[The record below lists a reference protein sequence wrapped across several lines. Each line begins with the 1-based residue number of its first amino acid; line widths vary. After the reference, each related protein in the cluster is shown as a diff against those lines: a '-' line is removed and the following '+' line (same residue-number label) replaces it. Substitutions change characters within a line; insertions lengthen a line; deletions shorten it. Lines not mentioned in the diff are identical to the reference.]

1 MEQFET
7 ILVSSLR
14 LFANN
19 NDIYI
24 ASLLERSKAMF
35 RYIVQRLVAMA
46 ITLFLIISISF
57 FIIHSMPGSIVDD
70 PMLPEDVKLAIEDKY
85 HLNDPLPVQYGYFL
99 KDFLSFDFGTSI
111 KVQPRVPV
119 FDIIKDKLPVT
130 LQVNIFSL
138 IFTIPVGITLGIIA
152 ALKKNTMVD
161 HIISI
166 MVIFFISVPSF
177 VFAAL
182 LQYFVAFKWNLAP
195 ILLSPEPTLTWTK
208 FKSMILPVL
217 ALSFG
222 GIATITRYMR
232 SELCEALN
240 SEYMLLAK
248 TKGLT
253 QVQATVKHA
262 IRNSFIPLANVII
275 PMFFGILGG
284 AMVIENIFGIPGLG
298 RLTVSSINAL
308 DHPLTIATLFFYS
321 LIGLISILVVDLS
334 YGIIDPRIRI
344 GGRK

>member
-1 MEQFET
+1 
-7 ILVSSLR
+7 
-14 LFANN
+14 
-19 NDIYI
+19 
-24 ASLLERSKAMF
+24 
-35 RYIVQRLVAMA
+35 
-46 ITLFLIISISF
+46 
-57 FIIHSMPGSIVDD
+57 MPGSIVDD

-99 KDFLSFDFGTSI
+99 KDFLSFNFGTSI
-111 KVQPRVPV
+111 KVQPRVSV
-119 FDIIKDKLPVT
+119 FDIIKAKLPIT

-138 IFTIPVGITLGIIA
+138 ILTVPVGIILGIVA
-152 ALKKNTMVD
+152 ALKKNRAAD

-166 MVIFFISVPSF
+166 MVILFISVPSF

-182 LQYFVAFKWNLAP
+182 LQYFVAFKWGLAP
-195 ILLSPEPTLTWTK
+195 ILLSTDATLTWTK

-232 SELCEALN
+232 AELCEALN

-248 TKGLT
+248 TKGLS
-253 QVQATVKHA
+253 QVQATVRHA
-262 IRNSFIPLANVII
+262 IRNSFIPLANIII
-275 PMFFGILGG
+275 PMFFSILGG
-284 AMVIENIFGIPGLG
+284 SMVIENIFGIPGLG
-298 RLTVSSINAL
+298 QLSVSSINAL

-321 LIGLISILVVDLS
+321 LISLLSILVVDLS

>member
-1 MEQFET
+1 M
-7 ILVSSLR
+7 L
-14 LFANN
+14 
-19 NDIYI
+19 
-24 ASLLERSKAMF
+24 
-35 RYIVQRLVAMA
+35 RYIVQRLIAMA

-70 PMLPEDVKLAIEDKY
+70 PMLPEDVKLAIENKY

-99 KDFLSFDFGTSI
+99 KDFLSFEFGTSI

-119 FDIIKDKLPVT
+119 FDIIKTKLPIT

-138 IFTIPVGITLGIIA
+138 ILTVPVGIILGIIA
-152 ALKKNTMVD
+152 ALKKNTAAD

-166 MVIFFISVPSF
+166 MVILFISVPSF

-182 LQYFVAFKWNLAP
+182 LQYFVAFKWGWAP
-195 ILLSPEPTLTWTK
+195 ILLSTEPTLTWTK
-208 FKSMILPVL
+208 FRSMILPIL
-217 ALSFG
+217 SLSFG

-248 TKGLT
+248 TKGLS
-253 QVQATVKHA
+253 QVQATVRHA
-262 IRNSFIPLANVII
+262 IRNSFIPLANIII
-275 PMFFGILGG
+275 PMFFSIMGG

-298 RLTVSSINAL
+298 QLSVSSINAL

-321 LIGLISILVVDLS
+321 VIGLVSILVVDLS

>member
-1 MEQFET
+1 M
-7 ILVSSLR
+7 L
-14 LFANN
+14 
-19 NDIYI
+19 
-24 ASLLERSKAMF
+24 
-35 RYIVQRLVAMA
+35 RYIVQRLIAMA
-46 ITLFLIISISF
+46 ITLFIIISISF

-99 KDFLSFDFGTSI
+99 KDFLSFNFGTSI
-111 KVQPRVPV
+111 KVQPRVSV
-119 FDIIKDKLPVT
+119 FDIIKAKLPIT

-138 IFTIPVGITLGIIA
+138 ILTVPVGIILGIIA
-152 ALKKNTMVD
+152 ALKKNRAAD

-166 MVIFFISVPSF
+166 MVILFISVPSF

-182 LQYFVAFKWNLAP
+182 LQYFVAFKWGLAP
-195 ILLSPEPTLTWTK
+195 ILLSTDATLTWTK
-208 FKSMILPVL
+208 FKSVILPVL

-232 SELCEALN
+232 AELCEALN

-248 TKGLT
+248 TKGLS
-253 QVQATVKHA
+253 QVQATVRHA
-262 IRNSFIPLANVII
+262 IRNSFIPLANIII
-275 PMFFGILGG
+275 PMFFSILGG
-284 AMVIENIFGIPGLG
+284 SMVIENIFGIPGLG
-298 RLTVSSINAL
+298 QLSVSSINAL

-321 LIGLISILVVDLS
+321 LISLLSILVVDLS

>member
-1 MEQFET
+1 MA
-7 ILVSSLR
+7 R
-14 LFANN
+14 
-19 NDIYI
+19 YI
-24 ASLLERSKAMF
+24 A
-35 RYIVQRLVAMA
+35 QRLIAMA

-119 FDIIKDKLPVT
+119 FDIIKTKLPVT

-166 MVIFFISVPSF
+166 MVILFISVPSF
-177 VFAAL
+177 VFASL
-182 LQYFVAFKWNLAP
+182 LQYFVAFKWGLAP
-195 ILLSPEPTLTWTK
+195 ILLSPESTLTLTK
-208 FKSMILPVL
+208 FKSMILPIL

-248 TKGLT
+248 TKGLS
-253 QVQATVKHA
+253 QVQATLKHA
-262 IRNSFIPLANVII
+262 IRNSFIPLANIII

-298 RLTVSSINAL
+298 QLSVTSINAL

-321 LIGLISILVVDLS
+321 LIGLVSILVVDLS
-334 YGIIDPRIRI
+334 YGIIDPRIRV
-344 GGRK
+344 GGKK